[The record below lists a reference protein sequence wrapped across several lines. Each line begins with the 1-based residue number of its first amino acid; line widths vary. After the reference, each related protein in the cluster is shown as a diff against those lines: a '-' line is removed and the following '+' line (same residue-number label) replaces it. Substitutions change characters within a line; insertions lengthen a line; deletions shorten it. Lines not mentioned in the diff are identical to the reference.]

1 MNRCFVVVAGN
12 VGVGKSSLTG
22 LLSRDLGWEA
32 FYEAVDDN
40 PYLADFY
47 RDMRTWSFHS
57 QIYFLSRRLLH
68 HSELSKRPNSVVQDR
83 SVYEDAEIFA
93 RNLYEQGLMSD
104 RDYDSYRELYQVI
117 CALLPPPTLV
127 VYLQASV
134 ATLQQRIALRGRDYE
149 RNIDL
154 AYLERLNG
162 LYDAWI
168 QRFALCPVLTLPTDQ
183 IDFVHRADHQR
194 WVTQHILEALPSTS
208 AQTTPEPG
216 PSAQSPWSQQ
226 PN

>member
-1 MNRCFVVVAGN
+1 MSRYFVVVAGN

-22 LLSRDLGWEA
+22 LLSRHLGWEA

-57 QIYFLSRRLLH
+57 QIFFLSRRLLH
-68 HSELSKRPNSVVQDR
+68 HNELSKRPNSVVQDR

-93 RNLYEQGLMSD
+93 RNLYDQDLMSD
-104 RDYDSYRELYQVI
+104 RDYDSYRELYHVI

-134 ATLQQRIALRGRDYE
+134 ATLQRRIALRGRDYE

-162 LYDAWI
+162 LYDTWI
-168 QRFALCPVLTLPTDQ
+168 QQFTLCPVLTVPTDNV
-183 IDFVHRADHQR
+183 DFVHCPEHER
-194 WVTQHILEALPSTS
+194 WVVQRILAALPTI
-208 AQTTPEPG
+208 G
-216 PSAQSPWSQQ
+216 QQ
-226 PN
+226 PSLPLEWGAQQKPR

>member
-1 MNRCFVVVAGN
+1 MSRCFVVVAGN
-12 VGVGKSSLTG
+12 VGVGKSSLTS

-47 RDMRTWSFHS
+47 GDMRTWSFHS
-57 QIYFLSRRLLH
+57 QIFFLSRRLH
-68 HSELSKRPNSVVQDR
+68 HHNELSKRPNSVVQDR

-93 RNLYEQGLMSD
+93 RNLYDQGLMSD
-104 RDYDSYRELYQVI
+104 RDYGSYRELYHVI

-134 ATLQQRIALRGRDYE
+134 ATLQQRITLRGRDYE
-149 RNIDL
+149 RDIDP

-168 QRFALCPVLTLPTDQ
+168 QQFSLCPVLTVPTDNV
-183 IDFVHRADHQR
+183 DFVHCPDHER
-194 WVTQHILEALPSTS
+194 WVIQRILAALPAIGQQSS
-208 AQTTPEPG
+208 LPLEWGARQK
-216 PSAQSPWSQQ
+216 PSYNS
-226 PN
+226 